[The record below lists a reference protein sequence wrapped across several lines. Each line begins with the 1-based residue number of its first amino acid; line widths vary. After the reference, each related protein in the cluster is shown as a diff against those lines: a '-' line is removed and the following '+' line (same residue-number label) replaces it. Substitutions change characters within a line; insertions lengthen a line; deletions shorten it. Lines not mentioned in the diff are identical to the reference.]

1 MHKLTPI
8 MSLLTLLLY
17 IIGNLFYYYGITSF
31 ISNVS
36 QNSISK
42 NKIFYFSIILF
53 IINFSSFIIFAQLNL
68 SIVKSWIMHSI
79 FLFLECIIIFN
90 TSIFEAMFISVTGC
104 LCTITPMLLF
114 KSIMSMLPIKNINF
128 SILGHISWLSYP
140 VCFAYMFS
148 GLIFI
153 TFFGNKNLEAI
164 KYLVSSWKKL
174 KFIIVTNI
182 ILLIYILIQ
191 ASFFDTL
198 SNNIYEKLWAMF
210 TCLFILFSYH
220 SLIKYAIRTSYLY
233 HINEQNQKMFLLLQN
248 HKNEEMQLEKL
259 VHFDELTG
267 VLNRKAGQEKIQNLI
282 DGKFG
287 FTLCIIDLDGLKY
300 VNDNLGHQIGDI
312 YITSVVEILKNN
324 YRADSDILFRYG
336 GDEFIIAF
344 VSSSFNIEERMQKI
358 YYDVKAKSSE
368 LDIPMQ
374 ISYGYEYTDGFADFV
389 DVFKKA
395 DKNMYKMKME
405 HKKENPH
412 LIRAT

>member
-8 MSLLTLLLY
+8 MSFLTFLVY

-31 ISNVS
+31 ISNIS
-36 QNSISK
+36 QNNISK
-42 NKIFYFSIILF
+42 NKILYFSIILF

-68 SIVKSWIMHSI
+68 SIVKSWIIHSI

-90 TSIFEAMFISVTGC
+90 TSIFEAMFISVEGC
-104 LCTITPMLLF
+104 LCTITPMLFF
-114 KSIMSMLPIKNINF
+114 KSLMSILPIKNF
-128 SILGHISWLSYP
+128 EFTLSSHIYWLSHP
-140 VCFAYMFS
+140 ICFAYIFS
-148 GLIFI
+148 GVVFV
-153 TFFGNKNLEAI
+153 TFFGKKNLEAI
-164 KYLVSSWKKL
+164 KHLVSSWKKL
-174 KFIIVTNI
+174 KFIIITNI
-182 ILLIYILIQ
+182 TLLIYILIQ

-198 SNNIYEKLWAMF
+198 SNNPYEKLWSMF
-210 TCLFILFSYH
+210 TCLFIFFSYC
-220 SLIKYAIRTSYLY
+220 SLMKYAIRTSYLY
-233 HINEQNQKMFLLLQN
+233 HLNEQNYQLSMLLQN
-248 HKNEEMQLEKL
+248 HKKEEMKLEKL
-259 VHFDELTG
+259 VYLDELTG